1 MKWYSHPT
9 YIAHKK
15 SIAHYERGIG
25 RYYEWVIKIANTFSR
40 DYSAVGALDV
50 NDLIQSGHVGLVQAW
65 NKIDWERIGES
76 GNPDAELWSYL
87 KKRIKWSIR
96 REIDNNGAF
105 IKIPRREIEE
115 ARKNLTATDK
125 ALVDLFPRF
134 FDDEFPNYI
143 DHIRP
148 WDQEQLLDLLNDLIS
163 RYIKSHV
170 HQEILKLS
178 FGIDTIDDK
187 PMAQSKIADKFGLTQ
202 SNIQNIKHR
211 CIKKLKNEDVEKII
225 ENFYENQ

>member
-9 YIAHKK
+9 FIAHKK
-15 SIAHYERGIG
+15 AIEHYNKGIG

-50 NDLIQSGHVGLVQAW
+50 NDLIQSGHLGLVQAW
-65 NKIDWERIGES
+65 QKIDWDRIANS
-76 GNPDAELWSYL
+76 GNPEAELWSYL

-96 REIDNNGAF
+96 REIDKHGAF

-115 ARKNLTATDK
+115 ARANLNATDK
-125 ALVDLFPRF
+125 ALVDLFPKF
-134 FDDEFPNYI
+134 FDDQFPNYV

-163 RYIKSHV
+163 NYIRNHN

-178 FGIDTIDDK
+178 YGIDTIDDK
-187 PMAQSKIADKFGLTQ
+187 PIP
-202 SNIQNIKHR
+202 
-211 CIKKLKNEDVEKII
+211 IKKLAERFSMSEIGIKKIKSRSIEKLRNEDVEKII
-225 ENFYENQ
+225 ENFYEN